1 MKVQRVYSE
10 AELFREAPIA
20 RPHVIAGRR
29 LHGGFDAAGRYVPPR
44 SGGRRDAIAAWS
56 NALAARG
63 GAPFSADASLLA
75 GPRMPNADQQ
85 RLLIR
90 EGLGKVFWDVL
101 TVTGK
106 IEARGRVLA
115 DVVFPD
121 LQAIV
126 AADISQM
133 AIGHLARGLLKAHGI
148 DEGGDP
154 AQGIGGHDVMW
165 FVARDLAYGADAYP
179 DVEPPASIARP
190 ESGRRWMPTIPQAY
204 EGMLSFLMNLL
215 LIEFRAEIGFANA
228 QAILRTP
235 DLFPGRRTQAEEA
248 AEIVERIRIDE
259 EIHIISLRLYLGEL
273 RALELRTVDGGTVR
287 GADLIDPFWA
297 GLVRWATVEQ
307 PALAAAAEYER
318 LKTLILGTARG
329 ARLLA
334 EFDRL
339 GDPREPAA
347 SAG

>member
-1 MKVQRVYSE
+1 VQLFYSE
-10 AELFREAPIA
+10 TELLSEAPIA

-29 LHGGFDAAGRYVPPR
+29 LHGGFDSAGRYVPPR
-44 SGGRRDAIAAWS
+44 SGGRCEAIAAWTA
-56 NALAARG
+56 ALNARG
-63 GAPFSADASLLA
+63 GGLFAADASLLA

-90 EGLGKVFWDVL
+90 EGLGNVFWGSL

-115 DVVFPD
+115 DMAFPD

-126 AADISQM
+126 TTDISQM
-133 AIGHLARGLLKAHGI
+133 AVGHLSRGLLKAHGI

-165 FVARDLAYGADAYP
+165 FVARDLAFGPDAYP
-179 DVEPPASIARP
+179 DVDPPASIARP
-190 ESGRRWMPTIPQAY
+190 ESGRRWMPALPPAY

-235 DLFPGRRTQAEEA
+235 DLFPGRRAQAEEA

-259 EIHIISLRLYLGEL
+259 EIHVTSLRLYLGEL
-273 RALELRTVDGGTVR
+273 RTLELRAVDGGTVR
-287 GADLIDPFWA
+287 GAELIDPFWQ

-307 PALAAAAEYER
+307 PVLAAAAEHER
-318 LKTLILGTARG
+318 LKTLILATDRG
-329 ARLLA
+329 ARLQA

-339 GDPREPAA
+339 ADPREPAA